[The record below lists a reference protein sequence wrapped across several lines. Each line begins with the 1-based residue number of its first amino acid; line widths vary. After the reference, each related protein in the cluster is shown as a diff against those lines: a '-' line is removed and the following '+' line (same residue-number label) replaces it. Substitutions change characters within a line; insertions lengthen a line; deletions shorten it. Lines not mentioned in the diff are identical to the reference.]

1 MKTCLN
7 KAVVLALAVILSCVP
22 GGLSAEDTQSTG
34 CDYIGVKGGL
44 SLLPNASANALY
56 PGIYPN
62 KPIFGLFLEDRELD
76 AWHSEWLEALYLDQS
91 AVYDVFLRDELGNI
105 IDQYEVACSRK
116 YLEFILGG
124 KLLSRHRPVTP
135 FLSAGGAISVLL
147 KTSRKPD
154 IVDPE
159 QPKFKGPVF
168 SAVFGLGFEAIVGKL
183 LLSLEIRADLWAERA
198 FSDRVTPKPDAIL
211 FMAGIGF

>member
-1 MKTCLN
+1 MKTN
-7 KAVVLALAVILSCVP
+7 IRKAVVLALAVVLSGVP
-22 GGLSAEDTQSTG
+22 GGLSAEDTQSK
-34 CDYIGVKGGL
+34 CRDYIGVKGGL
-44 SLLPNASANALY
+44 SLLPNASADALY

-62 KPIFGLFLEDRELD
+62 RPVFGLFFEERDPD

-91 AVYDVFLRDELGNI
+91 AVYDVFLRDERGNI
-105 IDQYEVACSRK
+105 INQYEVACSRK
-116 YLEFILGG
+116 YLEFILGC
-124 KLLSRHRPVTP
+124 KILSRHRPVTP
-135 FLSAGGAISVLL
+135 FLSAGGAMSVLL

-168 SAVFGLGFEAIVGKL
+168 SAVIGLGFDAIVGKL

-198 FSDRVTPKPDAIL
+198 FSDLATPKPDALLI
-211 FMAGIGF
+211 MAGIGF